1 MGVRHCTTVPGR
13 NPVRREVMK
22 WEYKGRK
29 LARPDQ
35 IIRRLAAWPLMQAA
49 EALLFVAVLIGWG
62 WDDAAQAWRDAP

>member
-1 MGVRHCTTVPGR
+1 
-13 NPVRREVMK
+13 MK